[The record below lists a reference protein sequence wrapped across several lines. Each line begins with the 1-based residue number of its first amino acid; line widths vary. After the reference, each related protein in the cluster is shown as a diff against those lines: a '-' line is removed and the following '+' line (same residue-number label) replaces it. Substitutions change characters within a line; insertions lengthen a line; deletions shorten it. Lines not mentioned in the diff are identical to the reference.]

1 MVTLALMTGAA
12 CRGEEGS
19 PSQTDP
25 TPTASFEP
33 TKTPRPES
41 PAPTPV
47 TYEVQPGDTL
57 SEIAQR
63 FDTTV
68 EALAEANDIEDPNV
82 IFPRDILRIP
92 RGR

>member
-1 MVTLALMTGAA
+1 LLMLALMTGGA
-12 CRGEEGS
+12 CGGRKSHLAGPIRRRLPHPNRQRRHNQS
-19 PSQTDP
+19 PRAHPS
-25 TPTASFEP
+25 
-33 TKTPRPES
+33 
-41 PAPTPV
+41 
-47 TYEVQPGDTL
+47 TYEVKPGDTL

-82 IFPRDILRIP
+82 IFPRDTLRIP